1 MQPLVSVIL
10 STYNREKYIK
20 RAIESALNQTYKNI
34 ELIIIND
41 GSTDRTA
48 EIISEFSKKDP
59 RITILT
65 NETNLGLAKSLNKG
79 ISQSRGKYIA
89 RLDDDDY
96 WSEPRKLEKQ
106 VRFFEEHLDY
116 ILVGGGMIRVDEVGR
131 EIVRHLLP
139 ENNKDIKNS
148 ILLDNPFAHSTVVF
162 NKEIWEMAG
171 GFNESLGFSEDWDL
185 WLRFGK
191 LGKFYNFQ
199 EYFTCY
205 LQGEQNISNLNVRR
219 NLKLNIKLRKKYRH
233 DYPNFWKAFFLGWAY
248 YFYTFLPFWQFGR
261 PMFSKMRRIFFGQP
275 VYKVLKGKK

>member
-1 MQPLVSVIL
+1 MASANPEQL
-10 STYNREKYIK
+10 K
-20 RAIESALNQTYKNI
+20 AIEHQGGVLLKAGAGSGKTFVLQQHMIYLTGEWIKEYKAS
-34 ELIIIND
+34 
-41 GSTDRTA
+41 GQF
-48 EIISEFSKKDP
+48 SEFTQFIKSKFSKVVLM
-59 RITILT
+59 TFT
-65 NETNLGLAKSLNKG
+65 KKAAGE
-79 ISQSRGKYIA
+79 ISI
-89 RLDDDDY
+89 RLSKVFKEKTDNC
-96 WSEPRKLEKQ
+96 SEE
-106 VRFFEEHLDY
+106 D
-116 ILVGGGMIRVDEVGR
+116 
-131 EIVRHLLP
+131 
-139 ENNKDIKNS
+139 
-148 ILLDNPFAHSTVVF
+148 
-162 NKEIWEMAG
+162 KEIWEMAG

-185 WLRFGK
+185 WFRFGK